1 MTVTTRLRA
10 SIDAAMGAV
19 LGLVKT
25 MTRREGL
32 TLNARIEI
40 AWTGGVREA
49 VWGLALSAA
58 PREGA
63 VIALCR
69 VSTGASRRSLIVQDS
84 LPPQDGDLSYHRG
97 YVVTI
102 TSRYWNR
109 VIDDLSGRSGETG
122 IAVLHTHPGRG
133 NPVWSADDD
142 NADRELA
149 AFLFGEGFLKG
160 SAPLV
165 SIVVSED
172 QLRARELRWTRD
184 AGVTMHVV
192 TRYRTLSRS
201 HFEFRRT
208 AEAGPEA
215 YQPPSWADRSV
226 RVFGRDGQRLLA
238 EVHVAFVGTGG
249 VGSITAEDSAR
260 MGFGRMSLWDPDV
273 IKTVNIN
280 RSGSFTFS
288 DAQRR
293 AGKAETLAAM
303 IGRVALVREVWVW
316 WRKADVRHSDELA
329 RLLDADV
336 ISLAVDDVRVRN
348 FVNAVAYAH
357 FIPVL
362 DGANVIRSTAEDDVT
377 ADAATVE
384 AGGARVS
391 VLVPG
396 GPCLWCSGHITSRK
410 LSLAYRTEAEV
421 AADRARGYVEHLGPE
436 HAPSVM
442 PMNAMTAA
450 LVELRLQDLLY
461 GLSKRPVS
469 EVYYDL
475 VGGTLDELPRDRVA
489 GCPHCELA
497 EGLGDAAE
505 LPHSDH

>member
-1 MTVTTRLRA
+1 MRLGAWLEAAIEAMLRFAKAMTSPGDTGPDARL
-10 SIDAAMGAV
+10 
-19 LGLVKT
+19 
-25 MTRREGL
+25 
-32 TLNARIEI
+32 EI
-40 AWTGGVREA
+40 AWTSGVRDA
-49 VWGLALSAA
+49 TWGLALRAA

-69 VSTGASRRSLIVQDS
+69 VSSGASRRTLIVQDP
-84 LPPQDGDLSYHRG
+84 LPPQEGDLSYHRG

-109 VIDDLSGRSGETG
+109 VIDDLSGRSPETG

-133 NPVWSADDD
+133 TPLWSTDDD
-142 NADRELA
+142 TADRELA

-165 SIVVSED
+165 SIVVSAD
-172 QLRARELRWTRD
+172 QLRARELRWTKD
-184 AGVTMHVV
+184 AGVRMHMV
-192 TRYRTLSRS
+192 TRWRTLSRS
-201 HFEFRRT
+201 RFEFRRT
-208 AEAGPEA
+208 ADAGPDV

-238 EVHVAFVGTGG
+238 DVHVAFVGTGG

-260 MGFGRMSLWDPDV
+260 MGFGRMSLWDPDI
-273 IKTVNIN
+273 IKSVNIN
-280 RSGSFTFS
+280 RSGSFTFA
-288 DAQRR
+288 DAQRG

-303 IGRVALVREVWVW
+303 IGRVALVRDIWLC
-316 WRKADVRHSDELA
+316 WRKADVRHSREFA
-329 RLLDADV
+329 RLLDVDV
-336 ISLAVDDVRVRN
+336 INMAVDDVRVRN
-348 FVNAVAYAH
+348 FVNALAYAH

-362 DGANVIRSTAEDDVT
+362 DAGNVIRSTAEDDVT
-377 ADAATVE
+377 VDAATVE

-421 AADRARGYVEHLGPE
+421 TADRARGYVEHLGPE

-475 VGGTLDELPRDRVA
+475 IGGTLDELPRDRVD
-489 GCPHCELA
+489 GCRHCELV

-505 LPHSDH
+505 LLHADD